1 MDDIKSKYKNLLTGV
16 SKFENKYCIKVKN
29 DVNPVIHPPRKVPLA
44 LKEKLKLELEKM
56 TKEGIIA
63 PVEEA
68 TDWVSSLVLVDK
80 PNKLRICMDSRDL
93 NNAIKRPH
101 HPLPVIED
109 VISDLGNAKIFTVLD
124 VKNGFWH
131 VELTEE
137 SSYLTT
143 FNSPFGRFRW
153 LRLPFGINAASEEFQ
168 RRMNEVIE
176 GLDGVKVIIDDL
188 LVYG

>member
-1 MDDIKSKYKNLLTGV
+1 
-16 SKFENKYCIKVKN
+16 
-29 DVNPVIHPPRKVPLA
+29 
-44 LKEKLKLELEKM
+44 
-56 TKEGIIA
+56 
-63 PVEEA
+63 
-68 TDWVSSLVLVDK
+68 
-80 PNKLRICMDSRDL
+80 MDSRDL

-101 HPLPVIED
+101 HPLPIIED
-109 VISDLGNAKIFTVLD
+109 IISDLGNAKIFTVLD

-188 LVYG
+188 LIYGQGDNMNDAIRDHD

>member
-1 MDDIKSKYKNLLTGV
+1 M
-16 SKFENKYCIKVKN
+16 KN

-143 FNSPFGRFRW
+143 FNSPFGRFR
-153 LRLPFGINAASEEFQ
+153 
-168 RRMNEVIE
+168 
-176 GLDGVKVIIDDL
+176 
-188 LVYG
+188 